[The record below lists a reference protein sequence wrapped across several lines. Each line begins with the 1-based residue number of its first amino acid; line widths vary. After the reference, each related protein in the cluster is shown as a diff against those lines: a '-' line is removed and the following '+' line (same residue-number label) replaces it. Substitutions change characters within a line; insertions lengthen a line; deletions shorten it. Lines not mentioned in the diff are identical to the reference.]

1 MKAFDLNENKERF
14 FVELDN
20 KRIETY
26 LDEIANESM
35 IMKSALEKSDEE
47 IVQSPLILRGL
58 KYSIVLISEA
68 IANALQ
74 HILAKKYYIS
84 ITGYTQCFENAHQHS
99 IISESLYKRLKPF
112 VSFRNMLVHQYW
124 RIDDMIFL
132 ANLREG
138 IDDFQLFMTE
148 IHEEI
153 YSSP

>member
-1 MKAFDLNENKERF
+1 M
-14 FVELDN
+14 ELDN

-35 IMKSALEKSDEE
+35 IIKTALEKKDEE

-68 IANALQ
+68 IANTLQ
-74 HILAKKYYIS
+74 HILAKKYHIS
-84 ITGYTQCFENAHQHS
+84 ITGYTQCFENARRHN
-99 IISESLYKRLKPF
+99 IISESLYNRLKPF
-112 VSFRNMLVHQYW
+112 ISFRNMLVHQYW

-138 IDDFQLFMTE
+138 FDDFQLFIKE
-148 IHEEI
+148 IHEKI
-153 YSSP
+153 FNRHHS

>member
-1 MKAFDLNENKERF
+1 
-14 FVELDN
+14 VELDN

-26 LDEIANESM
+26 LDEIVNESM
-35 IMKSALEKSDEE
+35 IIQTALNKKDEE

-68 IANALQ
+68 IANTLQ
-74 HILAKKYYIS
+74 HILAKKYHVSIS
-84 ITGYTQCFENAHQHS
+84 GYTQCFENARLHN

-112 VSFRNMLVHQYW
+112 LSFRNMLVHQYW

-132 ANLREG
+132 ENLREG

-148 IHEEI
+148 IHEKI
-153 YSSP
+153 INKV